1 VGDTGSSLANFCV
14 RSVRVLARL
23 AHRGTRPTTA
33 RLGQGNI
40 TEMALENHLFPNV
53 NASRNA
59 SELHPLDTSWAKGTM
74 IRGVMVLGHVLIL
87 DDSLANL

>member
-1 VGDTGSSLANFCV
+1 
-14 RSVRVLARL
+14 
-23 AHRGTRPTTA
+23 
-33 RLGQGNI
+33 
-40 TEMALENHLFPNV
+40 MALENHLFPNV